1 MNTEQIYELVNDV
14 AEQALGETAIAAVD
28 TQGLISLGNNVLSSQ
43 TYTEGFLNT
52 LAMRIGK
59 TIMSERMY
67 RNKLGDMVLNDFE
80 YGAILQKISMH
91 LVDAQEDPSADL
103 VNGGSVDPWK
113 IYKPDVEQ
121 KLFVTRTPYMFP
133 ITIQRRWLK
142 EAFLSE
148 SAMGS
153 FLSMVFS
160 RIRDSIEFSLE
171 NLGRICLANFAA
183 ETTNVIPLV
192 TNYNAETGKTLTA
205 DTAKHDKDFMAYAVA
220 QFNHYSDMLTDM
232 STQWND
238 GSIERHTPKEDQRFK
253 IISDFNRRLETVV
266 QYAAFHDSFVT
277 PEGDGY
283 YNPLNFWQNEQ
294 SPYQVKIDRASDGTS
309 ITINNVVAMIYDRDA
324 LGMYKKTEEVLTSP
338 VNVYGMYYNQAYHE
352 QQLWFNDLSE
362 NFVLFTLN

>member
-14 AEQALGETAIAAVD
+14 ADQSLGESAIAAVD
-28 TQGLISLGNNVLSSQ
+28 TQGLISLGNTVLSSQ

-52 LAMRIGK
+52 LAMRIGR

-192 TNYNAETGKTLTA
+192 TNYNAETGKTLTYA
-205 DTAKHDKDFMAYAVA
+205 TCKHDKDFMAYAVG

-266 QYAAFHDSFVT
+266 QYAAFHDRFVT
-277 PEGDGY
+277 PTGDGY
-283 YNPLNFWQNEQ
+283 YNPLNFWQSEK

-309 ITINNVVAMIYDRDA
+309 ITIDNVVAALYDRDA

>member
-1 MNTEQIYELVNDV
+1 MNTTQIYELVNDV
-14 AEQALGETAIAAVD
+14 AEQALGESAISAID
-28 TQGLISLGNNVLSSQ
+28 TQGLIALGDTVLSSSS
-43 TYTEGFLNT
+43 YTEGFLNT

-59 TIMSERMY
+59 TIISQRMY
-67 RNKLGDMVLNDFE
+67 RNKLGDMVVNDFE

-91 LVDAQEDPSADL
+91 LVDAQSDPSEDL
-103 VNGGSVDPWK
+103 VDGGSVDPWK

-121 KLFVTRTPYMFP
+121 KLFVSRTPYMFP
-133 ITIQRRWLK
+133 ITIQRRWLS

-183 ETTNVIPLV
+183 ETSNVIPLV
-192 TNYNAETGKTLTA
+192 TNYNTETGNSLTSA
-205 DTAKHDKDFMAYAVA
+205 DALHDPEFMSYAVA
-220 QFNHYSDMLTDM
+220 MLNHYSDMLTDM

-266 QYAAFHDSFVT
+266 QYAAFHDRFVT
-277 PEGDGY
+277 PEGEGY
-283 YNPLNFWQNEQ
+283 YNPINFWQSEQ
-294 SPYQVKIDRASDGTS
+294 SPYQVKIDRASDGTTV
-309 ITINNVVAMIYDRDA
+309 TINNVVAMLYDRDA
-324 LGMYKKTEEVLTSP
+324 LGMYKKEEIVLTSP
-338 VNVYGMYYNQAYHE
+338 VNVYGLYYNQAYHE
-352 QQLWFNDLSE
+352 QQMWFNDLSE

>member
-1 MNTEQIYELVNDV
+1 MTTEQIYSLVNDV
-14 AEQALGETAIAAVD
+14 ADQALGESAISAVD
-28 TQGLISLGNNVLSSQ
+28 TQGLISLGNTVLSTQ
-43 TYTEGFLNT
+43 NYTEGFLNT
-52 LAMRIGK
+52 LAMRIRK

-153 FLSMVFS
+153 FLSVVFS

-183 ETTNVIPLV
+183 ETQNVIPLV
-192 TNYNAETGKTLTA
+192 TMYYNETGTQLTA
-205 DTAKHDKDFMAYAVA
+205 ETAKHDKDFMAFAVA

-266 QYAAFHDSFVT
+266 QYAAFHDRFVT
-277 PEGDGY
+277 PTGDGY

-309 ITINNVVAMIYDRDA
+309 ITIDNVVAALYDRDA

-362 NFVLFTLN
+362 NFILFTLN

>member
-14 AEQALGETAIAAVD
+14 ADQSLGESAIAAVD
-28 TQGLISLGNNVLSSQ
+28 TQGLISLGNTVLSSQ

-52 LAMRIGK
+52 LAMRFGR

-205 DTAKHDKDFMAYAVA
+205 ATSKHDKDFMAYAVG

-266 QYAAFHDSFVT
+266 QYAAFHDRFVT
-277 PEGDGY
+277 PTGDGY
-283 YNPLNFWQNEQ
+283 YNPLNFWQSEK

-309 ITINNVVAMIYDRDA
+309 ITIDNVVAMIYDRDA

>member
-1 MNTEQIYELVNDV
+1 MNTEQIYSLVNDV
-14 AEQALGETAIAAVD
+14 ADQALGETAIAAVD
-28 TQGLISLGNNVLSSQ
+28 TQGLISLGNTVLSTA

-59 TIMSERMY
+59 TIISERMY

-205 DTAKHDKDFMAYAVA
+205 ATCKHDTAFMAYAVG
-220 QFNHYSDMLTDM
+220 QFNHYSDLLTDM

-266 QYAAFHDSFVT
+266 QYAAFHDRFVT
-277 PEGDGY
+277 PTGDGY

>member
-28 TQGLISLGNNVLSSQ
+28 TQGLISLGNSVLS
-43 TYTEGFLNT
+43 TTTNTEGFLNT

-205 DTAKHDKDFMAYAVA
+205 ATCKHDPAFMAYAVG
-220 QFNHYSDMLTDM
+220 QFNHYSDLLTDM

-266 QYAAFHDSFVT
+266 QYAAFHDRFVT
-277 PEGDGY
+277 PTGDGY

-309 ITINNVVAMIYDRDA
+309 ITINNVVAALYDRDA